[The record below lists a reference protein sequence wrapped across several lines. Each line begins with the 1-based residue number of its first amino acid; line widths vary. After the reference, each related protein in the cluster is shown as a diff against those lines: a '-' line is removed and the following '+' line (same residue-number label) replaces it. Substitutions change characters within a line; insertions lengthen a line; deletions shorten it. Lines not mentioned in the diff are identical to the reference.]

1 MKLLIRATNSIGELL
16 LVYVAILGICAAAY
30 GVLEHKSFG
39 DALWW
44 AVVTATT
51 TGYGDMYPTTMGGR
65 VVAVIL
71 MHATLLFIL
80 PLLIGRVIGAMIEDH
95 HQFTD
100 EEQKRL
106 LDDVAW
112 IKARL
117 QAMEK
122 DPSGT

>member
-1 MKLLIRATNSIGELL
+1 VKLLIRATNSIRELL
-16 LVYVAILGICAAAY
+16 LLYVAILGVCAAAY
-30 GVLEHKSFG
+30 GVLEHKGFG

-51 TGYGDMYPTTMGGR
+51 TGYGDMFPATSGGR

-80 PLLIGRVIGAMIEDH
+80 PLLIGRVIGTMIEDH

-117 QAMEK
+117 QALEK
-122 DPSGT
+122 TPSGT